1 MTLRVF
7 GHTGQGPEL
16 EKEPRSKGCSP
27 IPEGGVELLTY
38 YCSAGA
44 LQHGSLADEAQL
56 PPRNTLADRG
66 SALRYWE
73 EHCFD
78 GSGLQEN
85 RRLLR
90 QHYHEAKHLGNQVTR
105 PCILLSLSASPAGS
119 KPAAAGSFVIL
130 AWLRCVE
137 DGSTVL
143 ILILMVRQ
151 S

>member
-1 MTLRVF
+1 MAVWQMRRNCHRV
-7 GHTGQGPEL
+7 TPW
-16 EKEPRSKGCSP
+16 P
-27 IPEGGVELLTY
+27 T
-38 YCSAGA
+38 A
-44 LQHGSLADEAQL
+44 
-56 PPRNTLADRG
+56 G

-119 KPAAAGSFVIL
+119 KPAAAGSFIIL
-130 AWLRCVE
+130 AWLRCMGRWSDSLDLDF
-137 DGSTVL
+137 DGPTVL
-143 ILILMVRQ
+143 MIRQ